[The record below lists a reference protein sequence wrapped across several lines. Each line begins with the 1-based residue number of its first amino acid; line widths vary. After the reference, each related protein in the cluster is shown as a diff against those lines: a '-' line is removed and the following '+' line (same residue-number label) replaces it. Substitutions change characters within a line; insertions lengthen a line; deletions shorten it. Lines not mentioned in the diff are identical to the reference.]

1 MLHSAISLL
10 FEGNN
15 FIRLIQGI
23 LVTVRIAMLSISLSI
38 FFGIFVGILMQSKNI
53 VIKVITKVYLET
65 VRIMP
70 QLVLL
75 MLVYFG
81 LSKTFQIQ
89 ISGEMSA
96 ILVFTFWGTA
106 EMADLIRSSLQSISK
121 HHYESGMALG
131 FNKRQVL
138 HYIILPLI
146 FRQML
151 PLTINLITR
160 MIKTTSLTVL
170 IGVVEVTKAGQQII
184 DANRYTF
191 PDAALWI
198 YGFVFVLYFIICYPM
213 SLLSKKLEK
222 MGSIR

>member
-15 FIRLIQGI
+15 FIRLLQGL
-23 LVTVRIAMLSISLSI
+23 LVTVRIAMLSITLSI

-53 VIKVITKVYLET
+53 VLKVITKVYLET

-106 EMADLIRSSLQSISK
+106 EMADLIRGSLQSISK

-198 YGFVFVLYFIICYPM
+198 YGFVFILYFIICYPM

>member
-15 FIRLIQGI
+15 FIRLLQGL
-23 LVTVRIAMLSISLSI
+23 LVTVRIAMLSITLSI
-38 FFGIFVGILMQSKNI
+38 FFGIFVGILMQSKNL

-81 LSKTFQIQ
+81 LSKAFQIQ

-106 EMADLIRSSLQSISK
+106 EMADLIRGSLHSISK
-121 HHYESGMALG
+121 HQYESGMALG
-131 FNKRQVL
+131 FNKRHVL
-138 HYIILPLI
+138 QYIILPLI

-184 DANRYTF
+184 DANRYAF

-198 YGFVFVLYFIICYPM
+198 YGFVFILYFIICYPM

-222 MGSIR
+222 IGSIR

>member
-15 FIRLIQGI
+15 FIRLIQGL

-81 LSKTFQIQ
+81 LSKAFQIQ

-191 PDAALWI
+191 PHAALWI
-198 YGFVFVLYFIICYPM
+198 YGFVFILYFIICYPM

>member
-1 MLHSAISLL
+1 MLHSAISML

-15 FIRLIQGI
+15 FIRLLQG
-23 LVTVRIAMLSISLSI
+23 LWVTIRISMVSITFSI

-53 VIKVITKVYLET
+53 FIHIVTNIYLEI
-65 VRIMP
+65 VRILP

-121 HHYESGMALG
+121 HHYESALAIG
-131 FNKRQVL
+131 LHKKQVL
-138 HYIILPLI
+138 RYIILPLI

-151 PLTINLITR
+151 PLTINLVTR
-160 MIKTTSLTVL
+160 MIKTTSLTVF

-184 DANRYTF
+184 SANRYTF
-191 PDAALWI
+191 PEAALWI
-198 YGFVFVLYFIICYPM
+198 YGFVFILYFITCYPM
-213 SLLSKKLEK
+213 SLLSRKLEK
-222 MGSIR
+222 IGSIR